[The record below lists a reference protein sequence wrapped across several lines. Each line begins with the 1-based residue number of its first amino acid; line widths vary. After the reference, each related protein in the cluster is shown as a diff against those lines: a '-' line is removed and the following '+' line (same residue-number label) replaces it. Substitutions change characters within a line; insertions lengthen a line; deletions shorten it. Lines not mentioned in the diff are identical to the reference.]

1 MSPDEIIAGLP
12 HGARLLAQGGAGES
26 RVLAEALGRL
36 KRDDLHVTGV
46 WLPGVNRATYGVEH
60 GARVTTF
67 FMTPELKR
75 TGGNVEFL
83 PLPYS
88 EIGPYLRAQH
98 FDACL
103 AMLTPPDADGV
114 CSFGPAVDFLAELWP
129 AIPMR
134 IAQLNPATPRTH
146 GPGIPREALA
156 HIMEHETPLPSA
168 PPERADDTAQA
179 IAAHVAAF
187 IPDGATLQAGIGKL
201 PGACLRAASARR
213 GLRIHSGLIGD
224 WVLDLLD
231 AGALA
236 DAPIVAGMALGSE
249 RLYREAASSRFSFRP
264 ASYTH
269 SPLAMSALERF
280 VTLNGALEVDLLGQ
294 VYSEAGPGGLTS
306 GPGGALDFA
315 RGAKLAGGLRIIA
328 LPASAAKGTLS
339 RIVAPG
345 AGKGPVSLTRLD
357 VDVIVTEVG
366 AADLRGLSHDAR
378 AERLVAIADPA
389 HQPALAEAWRTYR
402 SRVLLDDGAAGA

>member
-1 MSPDEIIAGLP
+1 MSPDDAIAKLP
-12 HGARLLAQGGAGES
+12 RGARVLAQGGAGES
-26 RVLAEALGRL
+26 RVLAEAIGRIG
-36 KRDDLHVTGV
+36 RPDLHVTGV
-46 WLPGVNRATYGVEH
+46 WLPGVNRATYGAEH

-75 TGGNVEFL
+75 AGGSVEFL

-88 EIGPYLRAQH
+88 EIGPYLLAQH

-103 AMLTPPDADGV
+103 AMLAPPDAEGV
-114 CSFGPAVDFLAELWP
+114 SSFGCAVDFLAELWP

-134 IAQLNPATPRTH
+134 IGQLNPAMPRTH
-146 GPGIPREALA
+146 GPGIPRGALT
-156 HIMEHETPLPSA
+156 HVVERETPLLSA
-168 PPERADDTAQA
+168 PPERADDAAQA

-201 PGACLRAASARR
+201 PGACLRALSVRR
-213 GLRIHSGLIGD
+213 GLRVHSGLIGD
-224 WVLDLLD
+224 WVLDLMD

-236 DAPIVAGMALGSE
+236 DAPIVAGLALGSE
-249 RLYREAASSRFSFRP
+249 RLYREVASSRFNFHL

-269 SPLAMSALERF
+269 SALVMGALERF

-294 VYSEAGPGGLTS
+294 VHSEVGPDGLTS

-315 RGAKLAGGLRIIA
+315 HGAKLAGGLRIIA
-328 LPASAAKGTLS
+328 LPASAAKGTVS

-345 AGKGPVSLTRLD
+345 AGRGPVSLTRFD
-357 VDVIVTEVG
+357 VDVVVTEIG
-366 AADLRGLSHDAR
+366 AADLRGLSHGAR
-378 AERLVAIADPA
+378 AQQLIAIADPT
-389 HQPALAEAWRTYR
+389 HQPLLAEAWRAYR
-402 SRVLLDDGAAGA
+402 SRVLLDEGGANA